1 MVSLFL
7 DGKTVNTGGG
17 AAVVAKILVCIL
29 ATSVDIGFQI
39 EHIHVRYAAILRFIG
54 GEDRNNHWM
63 RQMVWKKFSDNY
75 G

>member
-1 MVSLFL
+1 MSIFL
-7 DGKTVNTGGG
+7 DGKPVNAGGG
-17 AAVVAKILVCIL
+17 AGVVAQILVCIL
-29 ATSVDIGFQI
+29 AMSVDIGFQI
-39 EHIHVRYAAILRFIG
+39 EHIHVRIVVILRVMW